1 MDVLDVDFYKE
12 DEEGEEIIVVA
23 WSDYVVVLSL
33 CREMDRTFKKC
44 FELNRGEGF
53 FFFFFN

>member
-1 MDVLDVDFYKE
+1 MDFYKE

-33 CREMDRTFKKC
+33 CREMDRTFKKR

-53 FFFFFN
+53 FFFLF

>member
-1 MDVLDVDFYKE
+1 MDFYKE

-23 WSDYVVVLSL
+23 WWSDYVVVLSL
-33 CREMDRTFKKC
+33 CREMDRTFKKR

-53 FFFFFN
+53 FFFLF